1 MDGLIPC
8 AGGIGAFLIVFGFIA
23 YLRYLR
29 HKEILALAEQGLSY
43 PERKNGGKDALRW
56 GIIITAIGIAL
67 LVGLLPIAI
76 NNAWPLTLGGLIPTF
91 FGLGL
96 ILIHFITKKD
106 DDESR
111 VDEEEQIDPLE
122 EPEAMEED

>member
-29 HKEILALAEQGLSY
+29 HKEILALAEKGLPY
-43 PERKNGGKDALRW
+43 PERQNGGKDALRW

-67 LVGLLPIAI
+67 LVGLFPIAMAD
-76 NNAWPLTLGGLIPTF
+76 AWPLMLGGLVPTF

-96 ILIHFITKKD
+96 ILIHFFTQEDEGDKD
-106 DDESR
+106 LNKENDQEIAA
-111 VDEEEQIDPLE
+111 ELE
-122 EPEAMEED
+122 EDPVE

>member
-8 AGGIGAFLIVFGFIA
+8 AGAIAAFLIVFGFIA

-29 HKEILALAEQGLSY
+29 HKEILALAEKGLSY

-67 LVGLLPIAI
+67 LVGLVPISI
-76 NNAWPLTLGGLIPTF
+76 PDAWPLTLGGLVPTF

-96 ILIHFITKKD
+96 ILIHFITKE
-106 DDESR
+106 DDEEDQA
-111 VDEEEQIDPLE
+111 DEIETEVIGEVEEG
-122 EPEAMEED
+122 